1 MSVIGTLAVNV
12 VAKTNQFAKDMQN
25 ARKTTRDFGKEV
37 DDTSKM
43 MRTFGRLMTGG
54 LIIGGAAKL
63 TGSLMQTAQQLDHVA
78 KTAAKLGIATD
89 QLQGLTHA
97 AELSG
102 VSSNKLEMAMQRL
115 TRRTA
120 EAAQG
125 TGEAVKAFAE
135 LGLNAAEMNKLSP
148 DQLLGKVADA
158 MQGVTSES
166 NKVRLAFK
174 LFDAEGVDLVNML
187 KDGSAGLEK
196 MKAEAA
202 ALGLTV
208 SGDQLAK
215 VEKFNDEMT
224 RLRSLFDGAKMQMV
238 IDITPA
244 ASEAVE
250 GLRLV
255 LDTAKNDKGF
265 VGGFTKGAG
274 QVWDS
279 YRKMNVLTKLNPF
292 RASDAA
298 VRGIGT
304 SMGGGDA
311 AMTEAEWNARARL
324 HDTSFFLREN
334 GLTGKQNSLDVKKS
348 ASQTAMDL
356 VMKDINSIRE
366 GITGEQSAAKRTLQD
381 RIFGNNNIT
390 NKLRG
395 AAGGLGSMLEAMPK
409 IDQDGL
415 QAMGNK
421 MFFQRM
427 AHGLGFGVGGSKG
440 DPRQMFDAQ
449 MGAGGALEYGSAAAF
464 SALRKNMNPNVQI
477 SKDQLAEQKRHTVLL
492 TKIAEQE
499 PIEIVNEGV

>member
-120 EAAQG
+120 EAAGG

-158 MQGVTSES
+158 MQGVTGES
-166 NKVRLAFK
+166 DKVRLAFK

-224 RLRSLFDGAKMQMV
+224 RLRSLFDGAKMSLL
-238 IDITPA
+238 IDIAPA

-255 LDTAKNDKGF
+255 LDSIPKDIKEGAAGKAVKPLFEGPNERNSIQYRMWDSVFRGW
-265 VGGFTKGAG
+265 GAG
-274 QVWDS
+274 
-279 YRKMNVLTKLNPF
+279 
-292 RASDAA
+292 
-298 VRGIGT
+298 
-304 SMGGGDA
+304 MGGNDA
-311 AMTEAEWNARARL
+311 AMTDAEWNARARRSEQAL
-324 HDTSFFLREN
+324 FRQDN
-334 GLTGKQNSLDVKKS
+334 GLNGKSFQKVQLD

-356 VMKDINSIRE
+356 VMSDINSMRE

-499 PIEIVNEGV
+499 PMEIISEGL